1 MTSENFKSKCE
12 NKRKTVKPTQ
22 KIVALGYKPTLI
34 YKNTL
39 LYAMGTSVKEIHE

>member
-1 MTSENFKSKCE
+1 MKNGEAHAENCCF
-12 NKRKTVKPTQ
+12 R
-22 KIVALGYKPTLI
+22 KPTLI